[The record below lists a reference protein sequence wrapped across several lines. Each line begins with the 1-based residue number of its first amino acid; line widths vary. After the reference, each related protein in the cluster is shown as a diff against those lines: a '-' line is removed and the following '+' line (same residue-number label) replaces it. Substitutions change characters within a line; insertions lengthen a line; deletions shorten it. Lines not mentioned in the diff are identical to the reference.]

1 MGSFSKGF
9 GHQLGKMAA
18 NVVGNTIA
26 DATGLDQSTHVTHR
40 RQDPAREQYLQQ
52 KADQEKR
59 RLNFARHE
67 AILKNAAMVREIE
80 FSDDQRELENQ
91 VANLHIQMKSER
103 WHNSLG
109 NNKRMNIFT
118 DTLFAKFNQGVKK
131 LEKMDPLN
139 SSVIE
144 YKFYSYFCSWIKLV
158 QKWIIFLVIGFLF
171 IVALCFVALYC
182 YDSLD
187 TKGKVI
193 FWLCVALYII
203 LRIYMNWWRQIHALI
218 KSRRKTSLVPNA
230 VSPIQ
235 IVPEVESMTN
245 TNSQQNTTTVE
256 AAPQKVESAPAMNPL
271 CYTGHK
277 ALLKKYSSASPILE
291 RGFRVCMNRVQKDI
305 LIVGF
310 NPSFVEDDNTTFEYP
325 LPEPTGNYWRAVNSM
340 IHSDSLSLRHRATYL
355 DLFSFR
361 ETHQAVGEKEIVY
374 NTQLFGYVVEQV
386 SLIQNV
392 IEEVIKPRLIIV
404 KNKGAWVYFG
414 LNPQFVWM
422 GYQYQFVE
430 EIACGK
436 VYKITGFQASSD
448 RINNNRPTSN
458 IVGSYVIFTEHTNV
472 ANYPKPE
479 DLQKYL

>member
-26 DATGLDQSTHVTHR
+26 NATGLDQSTYVTHR
-40 RQDPAREQYLQQ
+40 RQNSAREQYLKQ

-59 RLNFARHE
+59 RLNFAQHD

-109 NNKRMNIFT
+109 NDKRMNIFT

-144 YKFYSYFCSWIKLV
+144 FKFYSYFCSWIKLV
-158 QKWIIFLVIGFLF
+158 QKWIIFLCFGFVF
-171 IVALCFVALYC
+171 IDALCVGAFVYYL
-182 YDSLD
+182 SLN
-187 TKGKVI
+187 TQGKVI
-193 FWLCVALYII
+193 FWLCVALYVI
-203 LRIYMNWWRQIHALI
+203 LRIYMNWWCQIHALI
-218 KSRRKTSLVPNA
+218 NGRKNPRLVPNT
-230 VSPIQ
+230 VSPLQ
-235 IVPEVESMTN
+235 PVLETESMAN
-245 TNSQQNTTTVE
+245 DNSQNTTTVE
-256 AAPQKVESAPAMNPL
+256 AVPQKVQEASAMNLL

-277 ALLKKYSSASPILE
+277 ALLEKYSSASPILE
-291 RGFRVCMNRVQKDI
+291 RGFRVCINRVQKDI

-310 NPSFVEDDNTTFEYP
+310 NPSFVEDDNPSFEYP
-325 LPEPTGNYWRAVNSM
+325 FPEPISNYWRAVNSM
-340 IHSDSLSLRHRATYL
+340 IHSDSLSLRHQASYI

-361 ETHQAVGEKEIVY
+361 ETNQTVGEKEIVY

-392 IEEVIKPRLIIV
+392 IEDVIKPKLIVI

-414 LNPQFVWM
+414 INSQFVWM
-422 GYQYQFVE
+422 GYQYMFVE
-430 EIACGK
+430 KIACGK

-448 RINNNRPTSN
+448 RINNNRSTSN